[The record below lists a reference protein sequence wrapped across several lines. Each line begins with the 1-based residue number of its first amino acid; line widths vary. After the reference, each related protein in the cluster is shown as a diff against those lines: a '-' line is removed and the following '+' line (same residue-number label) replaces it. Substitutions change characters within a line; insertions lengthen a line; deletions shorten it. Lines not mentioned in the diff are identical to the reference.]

1 MAGKKG
7 KIEQDA
13 AEVPRKSAQELQA
26 AAKKEFARLKRLYQK
41 KGDDGKWKLAIDK
54 NKYDALIGLMRQ
66 TAFMSAQLDDLA
78 EQLYYIGVTETY
90 QNGDNQFGTKESTQS
105 KAYNTIIKNYI
116 TAIKTLA
123 DCTPEAE
130 IKDELFEFIQQRQRG
145 KK

>member
-1 MAGKKG
+1 MAEDIGKVK
-7 KIEQDA
+7 EDA
-13 AEVPRKSAQELQA
+13 EAIPRKSPKELQA
-26 AAKKEFARLKRLYQK
+26 AAKKEFTRLKRLYQK
-41 KGDDGKWKLAIDK
+41 KGDDGKKKLAIDE
-54 NKYDALIGLMRQ
+54 NKFNALIGLMRQ

-90 QNGDNQFGTKESTQS
+90 KNGADQYGTKESTQS

-130 IKDELFEFIQQRQRG
+130 IKDELLDFIQQRQRRE
-145 KK
+145 K